1 MYSKRDYSKKN
12 IKFRGALL
20 DIDDWNQDIKYYEL
34 NSLKDYESPN
44 LSEIIKVIN
53 KRSHNLG
60 AEILVKTLGKEVYGL
75 GTTAKGLEVI
85 NNYMNKIGIQT
96 DKCSI
101 ADGSGLS
108 RLNMISPIGLNI
120 LLNDMNKNKYKDTF
134 RKSLSTP
141 NEDGTLKRRFI
152 NTLAE
157 KNIFAK
163 TGSMNNVNS
172 LAGYVLTRDREV
184 LSFVMMFN
192 NFTVPQNVIRN
203 IQDLI
208 AMRLASFSRRQSF
221 VVPK

>member
-1 MYSKRDYSKKN
+1 M
-12 IKFRGALL
+12 
-20 DIDDWNQDIKYYEL
+20 
-34 NSLKDYESPN
+34 
-44 LSEIIKVIN
+44 
-53 KRSHNLG
+53 
-60 AEILVKTLGKEVYGL
+60 VKTLGKEIYGL

-120 LLNDMNKNKYKDTF
+120 LLNEMSKNKYKDTF

-141 NEDGTLKRRFI
+141 NEEGTLKRRFL

-163 TGSMNNVNS
+163 TGSMNNVN
-172 LAGYVLTRDREV
+172 
-184 LSFVMMFN
+184 
-192 NFTVPQNVIRN
+192 NFTVPQNVVRN

-208 AMRLASFSRRQSF
+208 AMRLASFSRRQSY